1 MSLPAEL
8 ARLLPGETAE
18 AWERIAP
25 VLPPGC
31 ELAGG
36 TALAVHL
43 GHRQSRDLDFFFSDA
58 DLDLDSLEG
67 ALTTCGNLAVIRR
80 ATGTLTCQ
88 FDGAKLQFLHAA
100 GQRDLDQALTIQG
113 IAVLS
118 LSDVFATK
126 VKVIGDRGE
135 LRDYFDLEQIEQL
148 TGRGIEEGIG
158 LYMARY
164 GVPPQDAS
172 IPHILQSLGYL
183 DDVAEDDMIPQ
194 SRAEIEAYWRR
205 RQPEALRALSHHGG
219 VTRAV
224 SPASPAVVAPRGCT
238 LNCHLSEL
246 PLAECA
252 CACKGE
258 HHGGGVGIAA

>member
-8 ARLLPGETAE
+8 ARLLPEETAE

-25 VLPPGC
+25 VLPSGC
-31 ELAGG
+31 KLAGG

-58 DLDLDSLEG
+58 SLDLDSLERT
-67 ALTTCGNLAVIRR
+67 LSPCGNLAVIRR
-80 ATGTLTCQ
+80 ASGTLTCQ
-88 FDGAKLQFLHAA
+88 LDGAKLQFLHAA

-118 LSDVFATK
+118 LPDVFATK

-135 LRDYFDLEQIEQL
+135 LRDYFDLEQIERL

-164 GVPPQDAS
+164 AVPQEDAS

-183 DDVAEDDMIPQ
+183 DDVEEDDMLPQ
-194 SRAEIEAYWRR
+194 SRAEIAAYWRR
-205 RQPEALRALSHHGG
+205 RQPEALRALSRHDGAA
-219 VTRAV
+219 RAV
-224 SPASPAVVAPRGCT
+224 SSSNPAVTAPRGCT

-246 PLAECA
+246 PPAECA

-258 HHGGGVGIAA
+258 HHGRGVG